1 VNARI
6 RRFLGRDGGAVLPLT
21 AVFLVVALGVMAL
34 AIDLGRVFLVKS
46 ELQRAA
52 DAAALAGALGLV
64 TPPGGL
70 PGLTTMSP
78 NCGRATALAQAVF
91 TSNHADGL
99 LLSMVNGTISLGI
112 WNSGTGVFTDTGCA
126 VPALVNAVQAVAQ
139 KTISLY
145 FGGIITGSPT
155 MPLSAQ
161 ALVLVGSVGSVP
173 PGARVLPLAIDSDK
187 VPSNGQPVVI
197 HLNPSPLDTGCWHT
211 FFWQNP
217 ASSLLRDLI
226 TGAVESPALK
236 VGDLIKVKEGVDNAT
251 LKELGGE
258 LDRRGGTW
266 DVLLPVIPAG
276 SHTGWLEV
284 LGFCPIR
291 LTLVDSQGQ
300 NKRLE
305 GTTLEN
311 YVGPGLAP
319 GGPSYFGLWSG
330 SPRLIQ

>member
-1 VNARI
+1 MPFADAGGAPDRASWGKGEDGGRGRAGAAGVSEERGVIDPRRIAAGFQSVRREIVNARI

-173 PGARVLPLAIDSDK
+173 P
-187 VPSNGQPVVI
+187 
-197 HLNPSPLDTGCWHT
+197 
-211 FFWQNP
+211 
-217 ASSLLRDLI
+217 
-226 TGAVESPALK
+226 
-236 VGDLIKVKEGVDNAT
+236 
-251 LKELGGE
+251 
-258 LDRRGGTW
+258 
-266 DVLLPVIPAG
+266 
-276 SHTGWLEV
+276 
-284 LGFCPIR
+284 
-291 LTLVDSQGQ
+291 
-300 NKRLE
+300 
-305 GTTLEN
+305 
-311 YVGPGLAP
+311 
-319 GGPSYFGLWSG
+319 
-330 SPRLIQ
+330 